1 MACANYAVGFGYR
14 LFLVPVS
21 ACALDLSSISG
32 GIADT
37 GAFINLG
44 TADANVVAST
54 YNLVEGATSDD
65 IQGGLT
71 APANIV
77 FDNDVVSTETVFEL
91 FGLSAATLETDTG
104 TETAATYDLLSEG
117 FDENVPISQSWSMSL
132 EGVIKNT
139 DAGYKLLRL
148 LNKNAVSGG
157 LYAKIGRIGPTGT
170 TEAIYGYVSV
180 NGFSE
185 ANAAKTLV
193 KWSATAQGY
202 GPFNITL
209 DNAGGTNADGTT

>member
-21 ACALDLSSISG
+21 ACALDLSAIDG
-32 GIADT
+32 GIA
-37 GAFINLG
+37 ASASFINLG
-44 TADANVVAST
+44 VSDANVVAST
-54 YNLVEGATSDD
+54 YQLVEGTTADD
-65 IQGGLT
+65 IQGGVS

-77 FDNDVVSTETVFEL
+77 FDDDAVTTETVFEL

-104 TETAATYDLLSEG
+104 TESAATYDLLSAG
-117 FDENVPISQSWSMSL
+117 FDQNVPISQSWSMSL

-157 LYAKIGRIGPTGT
+157 LYAKIGRLGPTGT

-209 DNAGGTNADGTT
+209 DNTGGTEVDGTV